1 MFFFCHVGPCYT
13 ADALRVMRQ
22 DVFKASQGD
31 RKRATNI
38 GILITDGVSNVL
50 PQQTRPEAKKVRR
63 ERIQL
68 YAIGVSVQNTK
79 ELFGLVDKKSR
90 ETNVMLLRNYDEL
103 TEFAD
108 TFLDKMCSNSDDSRM
123 AADQASI
130 LPPEP
135 PGIFFTYRE

>member
-1 MFFFCHVGPCYT
+1 M
-13 ADALRVMRQ
+13 
-22 DVFKASQGD
+22 FKASQGD

-68 YAIGVSVQNTK
+68 YAIGVGVQNTK

-135 PGIFFTYRE
+135 PGILLTYRE